1 MSNIPVSEDDE
12 PQRHDRSN
20 NSVRMQEAD
29 QTNFPISTT
38 EIFNE
43 KYAQDSS
50 RKKLKN

>member
-1 MSNIPVSEDDE
+1 VK
-12 PQRHDRSN
+12 
-20 NSVRMQEAD
+20 EAE

-50 RKKLKN
+50 RKKLEI